1 MQKPKRINLIF
12 TFMII
17 FLLMTIA
24 VFILS
29 PTVLFR
35 VQRFFL
41 GQSLN
46 SRFTESSEYDLD
58 LYQLSEQIDWVQNQ
72 SLLLV
77 NHDHPIPDNFEPKLA
92 EYRDSGVL
100 MNEAMLKAYGELSDS
115 VLQETGIKMYVSSLY
130 RSSEEQAEIFAEDPE
145 YAMPSGYSEH
155 HTGLAVDVYVDGFG
169 GINFIDS
176 PAGQFVNQNAPQFG
190 FIVRY
195 PEGKEDITKIPFE
208 PWHLRYVGFPHSMI
222 MANKFL
228 TLEEYID
235 SLEIGKIYQND
246 NYIVSRQNPDEPMF
260 LPDNMTNVT
269 YSFDNTG
276 YIIITAI
283 INE

>member
-12 TFMII
+12 TFII
-17 FLLMTIA
+17 AFLLISIA

-41 GQSLN
+41 GQSLS
-46 SRFTESSEYDLD
+46 SRFTENNEYILD
-58 LYQLSEQIDWVQNQ
+58 LYQLSEQTEWVENQ

-77 NHDHPIPDNFEPKLA
+77 NQNHPISENFEPNLA

-100 MNEAMLKAYGELSDS
+100 MNEAMLIAYGELSDS
-115 VLQETGIKMYVSSLY
+115 VLQETGTKMYVSSLY
-130 RSSEEQAEIFAEDPE
+130 RSPEEQAEVFAEDPE
-145 YAMPSGYSEH
+145 HAMPPGYSEH

-176 PAGQFVNQNAPQFG
+176 PAGQYVNQNAPQFG
-190 FIVRY
+190 FIIRY

-208 PWHLRYVGFPHSMI
+208 PWHLRYVGFPHSTI

-235 SLEIGKIYQND
+235 SLEIGKIYQAD

-260 LPDNMTNVT
+260 LPENMKNVT

-276 YIIITAI
+276 YIIITATI
-283 INE
+283 Y